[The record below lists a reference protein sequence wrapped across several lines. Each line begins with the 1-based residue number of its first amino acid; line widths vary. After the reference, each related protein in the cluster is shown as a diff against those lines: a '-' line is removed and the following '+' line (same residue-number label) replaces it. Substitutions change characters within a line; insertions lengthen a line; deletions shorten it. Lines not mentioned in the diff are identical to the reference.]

1 MTSKHFAMAA
11 LAALL
16 MSSSGNAQNAS
27 DVLQKGL
34 HLQEAAGD
42 VDGAIGFFRQVVSSA
57 VSTNK
62 PLAAQAQYQLVLC
75 MLQKGDRAAAE
86 KELAALE
93 NNFPNMPDLL
103 EKARKLIPGSAALLP
118 SPWGDTECSQLN
130 IKRDGEETGE
140 YLYYSADA
148 WSVTVTEKARKD
160 YAAVVQG
167 NPIPAGRSDLRQ
179 AIFLRWELKTKNSS
193 RSIEIHADRDT
204 LQPTKPWYYGQPDNS
219 STYHSDDDLG
229 DPLAAP
235 FTGPATDLEESV
247 FLLRRLPLAV
257 GYKTTIPVTSDTIA
271 PVQLELAVTGI
282 ESVQTV
288 AGKFNCYKVTFSSIG
303 QTFWIGV
310 EGARPLVKFQSGP
323 VEADLVKTWGS
334 EDPMEPITKVMKTAG
349 IGISEPLV
357 ESGGIVRADLYFPS
371 ANGNTTVTIR
381 KVHTP
386 APEIAQALQRA
397 LAERTGWHNL
407 NPLWDYK
414 VRPGSLQTRTI
425 GGQQA
430 LTYLLDYFNTEHNSD
445 SLPNRKMTVYATW
458 IATQDETIEFRA
470 EMDPASVGTF
480 RWRLEPILAA
490 LRIPSEMQ

>member
-42 VDGAIGFFRQVVSSA
+42 VDGAIGFFRQVVTSA
-57 VSTNK
+57 ASTNK

-103 EKARKLIPGSAALLP
+103 KKARKLIPGSAALLP

-235 FTGPATDLEESV
+235 FTGPATDLKESV
-247 FLLRRLPLAV
+247 FLLRRRRWRWIQDHHTGDVRYHRSRPTGTGGNGNRERPNRRGEIQLLQGV
-257 GYKTTIPVTSDTIA
+257 
-271 PVQLELAVTGI
+271 VQQHRPDVLDRGGG
-282 ESVQTV
+282 
-288 AGKFNCYKVTFSSIG
+288 AG
-303 QTFWIGV
+303 Q
-310 EGARPLVKFQSGP
+310 LVKFQSGTRGSRSGK
-323 VEADLVKTWGS
+323 DL
-334 EDPMEPITKVMKTAG
+334 G
-349 IGISEPLV
+349 IGGPDGANYQGDED
-357 ESGGIVRADLYFPS
+357 GWNQAFPNLS
-371 ANGNTTVTIR
+371 WNLG
-381 KVHTP
+381 
-386 APEIAQALQRA
+386 ALS
-397 LAERTGWHNL
+397 ERTSIFRPRSET
-407 NPLWDYK
+407 PL
-414 VRPGSLQTRTI
+414 
-425 GGQQA
+425 
-430 LTYLLDYFNTEHNSD
+430 
-445 SLPNRKMTVYATW
+445 
-458 IATQDETIEFRA
+458 
-470 EMDPASVGTF
+470 
-480 RWRLEPILAA
+480 
-490 LRIPSEMQ
+490 